1 MMRNR
6 TFILGATVLAVAV
19 AGPSAPSFAAKNKLT
34 PEQRAERMI
43 KYLDASGDSKISLQE
58 LQARVSSNF
67 KSFDTNGNGEISR
80 DEIAAKRQAF
90 REARKA
96 WRDAR
101 TKTDAERNQALAKL
115 REARPAM
122 LPGMRPR
129 AFARIDADGNGALS
143 AAEVAGAAERMFKR
157 RDRNGDGMIDA
168 TDFTRKA

>member
-1 MMRNR
+1 MRNR
-6 TFILGATVLAVAV
+6 TFILGATVLAVALT
-19 AGPSAPSFAAKNKLT
+19 GLSAPSFAARNKLT

-43 KYLDASGDSKISLQE
+43 KRLDTSGDSKVSLQE
-58 LQARVSSNF
+58 FQARVSTSF
-67 KSFDTNGNGEISR
+67 KSFDANGNGEISR
-80 DEIAAKRQAF
+80 EEIQAKRQAF

-101 TKTDAERNQALAKL
+101 TKTGAEREQAMAKL
-115 REARPAM
+115 REARPSM

-143 AAEVAGAAERMFKR
+143 TAEVAAATERMFKR

-168 TDFTRKA
+168 ADFTRKV

>member
-1 MMRNR
+1 MRSR
-6 TFILGATVLAVAV
+6 TFILGATVLAVALTGLSV
-19 AGPSAPSFAAKNKLT
+19 PSFAAKSKTT

-43 KYLDASGDSKISLQE
+43 KRLDTSGDSKVSLQE
-58 LQARVSSNF
+58 LQARVSTNF

-80 DEIAAKRQAF
+80 DEMEAKRQAF

-101 TKTDAERNQALAKL
+101 AKSGAERNQALAKL

-129 AFARIDADGNGALS
+129 AFTRTDADGNGALS
-143 AAEVAGAAERMFKR
+143 AAEVASAAERMFKR

-168 TDFTRKA
+168 TDFTRKV

>member
-1 MMRNR
+1 MRNR
-6 TFILGATVLAVAV
+6 TFILGATVLAVALT
-19 AGPSAPSFAAKNKLT
+19 GLSAPSFAAKNKLM

-43 KYLDASGDSKISLQE
+43 KRLDTSGDSKVSLQE
-58 LQARVSSNF
+58 LQARISNNF
-67 KSFDTNGNGEISR
+67 KSFDTNGDGEISR
-80 DEIAAKRQAF
+80 DEIEAKRQAF

-101 TKTDAERNQALAKL
+101 AKTGGERDQAIARL

-129 AFARIDADGNGALS
+129 AFARIDADGNGTLS
-143 AAEVAGAAERMFKR
+143 AAEVAAATERIFKR

-168 TDFTRKA
+168 ADFTRKV